1 MSEYVPEG
9 ALLPS
14 GINVDETAAYFGIT
28 DSSQILLELEN
39 SNRHSCITI
48 VLNKISDLLLTDT
61 FDLDSGSNRLKVE
74 SGEIY
79 YILTGPL
86 ELLKVTENLQIFL
99 GLNPNEGSVEPNI
112 TEEQFSALELL
123 LDPMNVLKIY
133 AIGDVTGGNNELAK
147 YVTAFDNMIANP
159 SENIQDLIQISKE
172 LAEILIETKNMQ
184 MPRAISI
191 LKSAKA
197 VQAPKLI
204 TPQPTIQEEVKE
216 EVKEEIKSNPINV
229 IPPQDEVQ
237 ETISSTTNL
246 QEPMALKPPMKK
258 TNIIEPTPLVKP
270 EILQKPVNI
279 PKEEPRSMKDLEKE
293 SLDTNNWI
301 SEKSEY
307 NQTSESI
314 NQIKPTPKIVPVIP
328 KSKPI
333 NSNVIPTPKIQ
344 PIEEPTLV
352 KKSIPTR
359 SYNSQSNFNSD
370 IQSPNLPKPKKR
382 SLPEPINNIN
392 TNGIIRTFP
401 NGNICKGCGVS
412 LSNSW
417 RFCPLCGFNN

>member
-39 SNRHSCITI
+39 SNRHTCITI

-61 FDLDSGSNRLKVE
+61 FDLDSGSNRLQVE

-86 ELLKVTENLQIFL
+86 ELLKITENLQLFL
-99 GLNPNEGSVEPNI
+99 GLNPEEI
-112 TEEQFSALELL
+112 TEKPEITQEQFSALELL
-123 LDPMNVLKIY
+123 LDPMNILKVY

-147 YVTAFDNMIANP
+147 YVNAFDKMMKAP
-159 SENIQDLIQISKE
+159 SQNIQNLCKISKE
-172 LAEILIETKNMQ
+172 LTEILVETKNMQ

-197 VQAPKLI
+197 IQSPKLV
-204 TPQPTIQEEVKE
+204 TPHAPIKE
-216 EVKEEIKSNPINV
+216 KKSEQV
-229 IPPQDEVQ
+229 SEIPPQKKVQ
-237 ETISSTTNL
+237 ENTQITTSL
-246 QEPMALKPPMKK
+246 QKPTALKPPTNKS
-258 TNIIEPTPLVKP
+258 NIIPTTPLIKP
-270 EILQKPVNI
+270 EILQKPVI
-279 PKEEPRSMKDLEKE
+279 FPKEEPKSMKELEKE

-301 SEKSEY
+301 NEGIEA
-307 NQTSESI
+307 NE
-314 NQIKPTPKIVPVIP
+314 IKPVSKVSPVIP
-328 KSKPI
+328 KTRPI
-333 NSNVIPTPKIQ
+333 NSNVIPTSIIQ
-344 PIEEPTLV
+344 PVSKPVPIKENVP
-352 KKSIPTR
+352 IRTR
-359 SYNSQSNFNSD
+359 TYNSDNTINSN
-370 IQSPNLPKPKKR
+370 IQTSNLPKPVKK
-382 SLPEPINNIN
+382 SFSEQKSSMI

-417 RFCPLCGFNN
+417 RFCPLCGFKNN

>member
-39 SNRHSCITI
+39 SNRHTCITI

-86 ELLKVTENLQIFL
+86 ELLKITENLQLFL
-99 GLNPNEGSVEPNI
+99 GLNPEEI
-112 TEEQFSALELL
+112 TEKPEITNEQFSALELL
-123 LDPMNVLKIY
+123 LDPMNILKVY

-147 YVTAFDNMIANP
+147 YVNAFDKMMEEP
-159 SENIQDLIQISKE
+159 SQNIQNLCQISKE
-172 LAEILIETKNMQ
+172 LTEILIETKNMQ

-191 LKSAKA
+191 LKSSKA
-197 VQAPKLI
+197 IQPPKI
-204 TPQPTIQEEVKE
+204 VTPHPPIQEK
-216 EVKEEIKSNPINV
+216 KSEQV
-229 IPPQDEVQ
+229 SEIPPQEKVQ
-237 ETISSTTNL
+237 EKVQENTQTTTNL
-246 QEPMALKPPMKK
+246 QKPTALKPPTNKS
-258 TNIIEPTPLVKP
+258 NIIPTTPLIKP
-270 EILQKPVNI
+270 EILRKPVI
-279 PKEEPRSMKDLEKE
+279 VPKEEPKSMKELEKE

-301 SEKSEY
+301 NEGVET
-307 NQTSESI
+307 NG
-314 NQIKPTPKIVPVIP
+314 IKPVSKVSPVIP
-328 KSKPI
+328 KTKPI
-333 NSNVIPTPKIQ
+333 NSNVIPTPIIQ
-344 PIEEPTLV
+344 PVSKPVPIKENVP
-352 KKSIPTR
+352 IRTR
-359 SYNSQSNFNSD
+359 TYNSNNTINSN
-370 IQSPNLPKPKKR
+370 IQTSNLPKPVKK
-382 SLPEPINNIN
+382 SFSEQKPSMN

-417 RFCPLCGFNN
+417 RFCPLCGFKNN

>member
-39 SNRHSCITI
+39 SNRHTCITI

-61 FDLDSGSNRLKVE
+61 FDLDSGSNRLQVE

-86 ELLKVTENLQIFL
+86 ELLKITENLQLFL
-99 GLNPNEGSVEPNI
+99 GLNPEEI
-112 TEEQFSALELL
+112 TEKPEITNEQFSALELL
-123 LDPMNVLKIY
+123 LDPMNILKVY

-147 YVTAFDNMIANP
+147 YVNAFDKMMEEP
-159 SENIQDLIQISKE
+159 SQNIQNLCQISKE
-172 LAEILIETKNMQ
+172 LTEILIETKNMQ

-191 LKSAKA
+191 LKSSKA
-197 VQAPKLI
+197 TQPPKI
-204 TPQPTIQEEVKE
+204 VTPHPPIQEK
-216 EVKEEIKSNPINV
+216 KSEQV
-229 IPPQDEVQ
+229 SEIPPQEKVQ
-237 ETISSTTNL
+237 EKVQENTQTTTNL
-246 QEPMALKPPMKK
+246 QKPTALKPPTNKS
-258 TNIIEPTPLVKP
+258 NIIPTTPLIKP
-270 EILQKPVNI
+270 EILRKPVI
-279 PKEEPRSMKDLEKE
+279 VPKEEPKSMKELEKE

-301 SEKSEY
+301 NEGVET
-307 NQTSESI
+307 NG
-314 NQIKPTPKIVPVIP
+314 IKPVSKVSPVIP
-328 KSKPI
+328 KTKPI
-333 NSNVIPTPKIQ
+333 NSNVIPTPIIQ
-344 PIEEPTLV
+344 PVSKPVPIKENVP
-352 KKSIPTR
+352 IRTR
-359 SYNSQSNFNSD
+359 TYNSDNTINSN
-370 IQSPNLPKPKKR
+370 IQTSNLPKPVKNSFSEQK
-382 SLPEPINNIN
+382 SSMN

-417 RFCPLCGFNN
+417 RFCPLCGFKNN

>member
-39 SNRHSCITI
+39 SNRHTCITI

-61 FDLDSGSNRLKVE
+61 FDLDSGSNRLQVE

-86 ELLKVTENLQIFL
+86 ELLKITENLQLFL
-99 GLNPNEGSVEPNI
+99 GLNPEEI
-112 TEEQFSALELL
+112 TEKPEITNEQFSALELL
-123 LDPMNVLKIY
+123 LDPMNILKVY

-147 YVTAFDNMIANP
+147 YVNAFDKMMEEP
-159 SENIQDLIQISKE
+159 SQNIQNLCQISKE
-172 LAEILIETKNMQ
+172 LTEILIETKNMQ

-191 LKSAKA
+191 LKSSKA
-197 VQAPKLI
+197 IQPPKI
-204 TPQPTIQEEVKE
+204 VTPHPPIQEK
-216 EVKEEIKSNPINV
+216 KSEQV
-229 IPPQDEVQ
+229 SEIPPQEKVQ
-237 ETISSTTNL
+237 ENTQTTTNL
-246 QEPMALKPPMKK
+246 QKPTALKPPTNKS
-258 TNIIEPTPLVKP
+258 NIIPTTPLIKP
-270 EILQKPVNI
+270 EILRKPVI
-279 PKEEPRSMKDLEKE
+279 VPKEEPKSMKELEKE

-301 SEKSEY
+301 NEGVET
-307 NQTSESI
+307 NG
-314 NQIKPTPKIVPVIP
+314 IKPVSKVSPVIP
-328 KSKPI
+328 KTKPI
-333 NSNVIPTPKIQ
+333 NSNVIPTPIIQ
-344 PIEEPTLV
+344 PVSKPVPIKENVP
-352 KKSIPTR
+352 IRTR
-359 SYNSQSNFNSD
+359 TYNSDNTINSN
-370 IQSPNLPKPKKR
+370 IQTSNLPKPVKNSFSEQK
-382 SLPEPINNIN
+382 SSMN

-417 RFCPLCGFNN
+417 RFCPLCGFKNN

>member
-39 SNRHSCITI
+39 SNRHTCITI

-61 FDLDSGSNRLKVE
+61 FDLDSGSNRLQVE

-86 ELLKVTENLQIFL
+86 ELLKITENLQLFL
-99 GLNPNEGSVEPNI
+99 GLNPEEI
-112 TEEQFSALELL
+112 TEKPEITKEQFSALELL
-123 LDPMNVLKIY
+123 LDPMNILKVY

-147 YVTAFDNMIANP
+147 YVNAFDKMMEEP
-159 SENIQDLIQISKE
+159 SQNIQNLCQISKE
-172 LAEILIETKNMQ
+172 LTEVLVETKNMQ

-191 LKSAKA
+191 LKSSKA
-197 VQAPKLI
+197 IQPPKI
-204 TPQPTIQEEVKE
+204 VTPHPPIQER
-216 EVKEEIKSNPINV
+216 KSEQV
-229 IPPQDEVQ
+229 SEIPPQEKVQ
-237 ETISSTTNL
+237 ENTQTITNL
-246 QEPMALKPPMKK
+246 QKPTALKPPTNKS
-258 TNIIEPTPLVKP
+258 NIIPTTPLIKP
-270 EILQKPVNI
+270 EILQKPVI
-279 PKEEPRSMKDLEKE
+279 VPKEEPKSMKELEKE

-301 SEKSEY
+301 NEGVET
-307 NQTSESI
+307 NE
-314 NQIKPTPKIVPVIP
+314 IKPVSKVSPVIP
-328 KSKPI
+328 KTKPK
-333 NSNVIPTPKIQ
+333 NSNVIPTPIIQ
-344 PIEEPTLV
+344 PV
-352 KKSIPTR
+352 SKSVPIKENVPIRTR
-359 SYNSQSNFNSD
+359 TYNSDNTINSN
-370 IQSPNLPKPKKR
+370 IQTSNLPKPVKK
-382 SLPEPINNIN
+382 SFSEQKSSMD

-417 RFCPLCGFNN
+417 RFCPLCGFKNN

>member
-39 SNRHSCITI
+39 SNRHTCITI

-61 FDLDSGSNRLKVE
+61 FDLDSGSNRLQVE

-86 ELLKVTENLQIFL
+86 ELLKITENLQLFL
-99 GLNPNEGSVEPNI
+99 GLNPEEI
-112 TEEQFSALELL
+112 TEKPEITNEQFSALELL
-123 LDPMNVLKIY
+123 LDPMNILKVY

-147 YVTAFDNMIANP
+147 YVNAFDKMMEEP
-159 SENIQDLIQISKE
+159 SQNIQNLCQISKE
-172 LAEILIETKNMQ
+172 LTEILIETKNMQ

-191 LKSAKA
+191 LKSSKA
-197 VQAPKLI
+197 IQPPKI
-204 TPQPTIQEEVKE
+204 VTSHPPIQEK
-216 EVKEEIKSNPINV
+216 KSEQV
-229 IPPQDEVQ
+229 SEIPPQEKVQ
-237 ETISSTTNL
+237 ENTQTTTNL
-246 QEPMALKPPMKK
+246 QKPTALKPPTNKS
-258 TNIIEPTPLVKP
+258 NIIPTTPLIKP
-270 EILQKPVNI
+270 EILRKPVI
-279 PKEEPRSMKDLEKE
+279 VPKEEPKSMKELEKE

-301 SEKSEY
+301 NEGVE
-307 NQTSESI
+307 TSG
-314 NQIKPTPKIVPVIP
+314 IKPVSKVSPVIP
-328 KSKPI
+328 KTKPI
-333 NSNVIPTPKIQ
+333 NSNVIPTPIIQ
-344 PIEEPTLV
+344 PVSKPVPIKENVP
-352 KKSIPTR
+352 IRTR
-359 SYNSQSNFNSD
+359 TYNSDNTINSN
-370 IQSPNLPKPKKR
+370 IQTSNLPKPVKNSFSEQK
-382 SLPEPINNIN
+382 SSMN

-417 RFCPLCGFNN
+417 RFCPLCGFKNN

>member
-39 SNRHSCITI
+39 SNRHTCITI

-61 FDLDSGSNRLKVE
+61 FDLDSGSNRLQVE

-86 ELLKVTENLQIFL
+86 ELLKITENLQLFL
-99 GLNPNEGSVEPNI
+99 GLNPEEITEKPEI

-123 LDPMNVLKIY
+123 LDPMNILKVY

-147 YVTAFDNMIANP
+147 YVNAFDKMMEDP
-159 SENIQDLIQISKE
+159 SQNIQNLCQISKE
-172 LAEILIETKNMQ
+172 LTEILVETKNMQ
-184 MPRAISI
+184 MPRAISM

-197 VQAPKLI
+197 IQSPKLV
-204 TPQPTIQEEVKE
+204 TPHPPIQEK
-216 EVKEEIKSNPINV
+216 KSEQV
-229 IPPQDEVQ
+229 SEIPPQEKVQ
-237 ETISSTTNL
+237 ENTQTTTSL
-246 QEPMALKPPMKK
+246 QKPTALKPPTNKS
-258 TNIIEPTPLVKP
+258 NIIPTTPLIKP
-270 EILQKPVNI
+270 EILRKPVI
-279 PKEEPRSMKDLEKE
+279 VPKEEPKSMKELEKE

-301 SEKSEY
+301 NEGIEA
-307 NQTSESI
+307 NE
-314 NQIKPTPKIVPVIP
+314 IKPV
-328 KSKPI
+328 SKPVPIKENVPIRTRTYNSDNTI
-333 NSNVIPTPKIQ
+333 NSNIQ
-344 PIEEPTLV
+344 T
-352 KKSIPTR
+352 S
-359 SYNSQSNFNSD
+359 
-370 IQSPNLPKPKKR
+370 NLPKPVKK
-382 SLPEPINNIN
+382 SFSEQKSSMN

-417 RFCPLCGFNN
+417 RFCPLCGFKNN

>member
-39 SNRHSCITI
+39 SNRHTCITI

-61 FDLDSGSNRLKVE
+61 FDLDSGSNRLQVE

-86 ELLKVTENLQIFL
+86 ELLKITENLQLFL
-99 GLNPNEGSVEPNI
+99 GLNPEEI
-112 TEEQFSALELL
+112 TEKPEITNEQFSALELL
-123 LDPMNVLKIY
+123 LDPMNILKVY

-147 YVTAFDNMIANP
+147 YVNAFDKMMEEP
-159 SENIQDLIQISKE
+159 SQNIQNLCQISKE
-172 LAEILIETKNMQ
+172 LTEILIETKNMQ

-191 LKSAKA
+191 LKSSKA
-197 VQAPKLI
+197 IQPPKI
-204 TPQPTIQEEVKE
+204 VTPHPPIQEK
-216 EVKEEIKSNPINV
+216 KSEQV
-229 IPPQDEVQ
+229 SEIPPQEKVQ
-237 ETISSTTNL
+237 EKVQENTQTTTNL
-246 QEPMALKPPMKK
+246 QKPTALKPPTNKS
-258 TNIIEPTPLVKP
+258 NIIPTTPLIKP
-270 EILQKPVNI
+270 EILRKPVI
-279 PKEEPRSMKDLEKE
+279 VPKEEPKSMKELEKE

-301 SEKSEY
+301 NEGVET
-307 NQTSESI
+307 NG
-314 NQIKPTPKIVPVIP
+314 IKPVSKVSPVIP
-328 KSKPI
+328 KTKPI
-333 NSNVIPTPKIQ
+333 NSNVIPTPIIQ
-344 PIEEPTLV
+344 PVSKPVPIKENVP
-352 KKSIPTR
+352 IRTR
-359 SYNSQSNFNSD
+359 TYNSDNTINSN
-370 IQSPNLPKPKKR
+370 IQTYNLPKPVKNSFSEQK
-382 SLPEPINNIN
+382 SSMN

-417 RFCPLCGFNN
+417 RFCPLCGFKNN

>member
-39 SNRHSCITI
+39 SNRHTCITI

-61 FDLDSGSNRLKVE
+61 FDLDSGSNRLQVE

-86 ELLKVTENLQIFL
+86 ELLKITENLQLFL
-99 GLNPNEGSVEPNI
+99 GLNPEEI
-112 TEEQFSALELL
+112 TEKPEITKEQFSALELL
-123 LDPMNVLKIY
+123 LDPMNILKVY

-147 YVTAFDNMIANP
+147 YVNAFDKMMEEP
-159 SENIQDLIQISKE
+159 SQNIQNLCQISKE
-172 LAEILIETKNMQ
+172 LTEVLVETKNMQ

-191 LKSAKA
+191 LKSSKA
-197 VQAPKLI
+197 IQPPKI
-204 TPQPTIQEEVKE
+204 VTPHPPIQERISEQVSE
-216 EVKEEIKSNPINV
+216 
-229 IPPQDEVQ
+229 IPPQEKVQ
-237 ETISSTTNL
+237 ENTQTITNL
-246 QEPMALKPPMKK
+246 QKPTALKPPTNKS
-258 TNIIEPTPLVKP
+258 NIIPTTPLIKP
-270 EILQKPVNI
+270 EILQKPVI
-279 PKEEPRSMKDLEKE
+279 VPKEEPKSMKELEKE

-301 SEKSEY
+301 NEGVET
-307 NQTSESI
+307 NE
-314 NQIKPTPKIVPVIP
+314 IKPVSKVSPVIP
-328 KSKPI
+328 KTKPK
-333 NSNVIPTPKIQ
+333 NSNVIPTPIIQ
-344 PIEEPTLV
+344 PV
-352 KKSIPTR
+352 SKSVPIKENVPIRTR
-359 SYNSQSNFNSD
+359 TYNSDNTINSN
-370 IQSPNLPKPKKR
+370 IQTSNLPKPVKK
-382 SLPEPINNIN
+382 SFSEQKSSMD

-417 RFCPLCGFNN
+417 RFCPLCGFKNN

>member
-48 VLNKISDLLLTDT
+48 VLNRISDLLLTDT
-61 FDLDSGSNRLKVE
+61 FDLDSGSNRLQVE

-86 ELLKVTENLQIFL
+86 ELLKITENLQLFL
-99 GLNPNEGSVEPNI
+99 GLNPEETTEKPAI

-123 LDPMNVLKIY
+123 LDPMNVLKVY

-147 YVTAFDNMIANP
+147 YVNAFDKMMEDP
-159 SENIQDLIQISKE
+159 LQNIQNLCQISKE
-172 LAEILIETKNMQ
+172 LTEILVETKNMQ

-191 LKSAKA
+191 LKSAKGID
-197 VQAPKLI
+197 APKLV
-204 TPQPTIQEEVKE
+204 TPHPPIQEKKSEQVS
-216 EVKEEIKSNPINV
+216 EIQ
-229 IPPQDEVQ
+229 PQEKVHQ
-237 ETISSTTNL
+237 KAQHKTQTTTSL
-246 QEPMALKPPMKK
+246 QKPTALKPPTNKP
-258 TNIIEPTPLVKP
+258 NIIPTTPLVKP
-270 EILQKPVNI
+270 EILQKPVII
-279 PKEEPRSMKDLEKE
+279 PKEEPKSMKELEKE

-301 SEKSEY
+301 
-307 NQTSESI
+307 NESVES
-314 NQIKPTPKIVPVIP
+314 NEIKPISKVSPIVP
-328 KSKPI
+328 KTKPI
-333 NSNVIPTPKIQ
+333 NSNVIPTPIIQ
-344 PIEEPTLV
+344 PVTKPVPIKENVP
-352 KKSIPTR
+352 IRTR
-359 SYNSQSNFNSD
+359 TYNSETSINSN
-370 IQSPNLPKPKKR
+370 IQTTNLPKPVKHSFSEQK
-382 SLPEPINNIN
+382 SSMN

-417 RFCPLCGFNN
+417 RFCPLCGFKNN